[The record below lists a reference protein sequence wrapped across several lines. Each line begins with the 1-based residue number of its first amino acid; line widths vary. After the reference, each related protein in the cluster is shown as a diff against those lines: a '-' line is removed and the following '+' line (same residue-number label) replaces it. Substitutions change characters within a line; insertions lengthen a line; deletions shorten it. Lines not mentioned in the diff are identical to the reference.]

1 MNNFLEVEV
10 LPLLQPYSRGI
21 IICEQLLPLLTIQK
35 GKPVRHKGPFL
46 TIGRAA
52 SASVYMT
59 EKLVHDL
66 AVPSPSLYL
75 Y

>member
-1 MNNFLEVEV
+1 MNNFLEMEA

-21 IICEQLLPLLTIQK
+21 INCEHLLPLLTIQK

-46 TIGRAA
+46 AMGHAA
-52 SASVYMT
+52 SASVDMT

-66 AVPSPSLYL
+66 AVPSPSLPL